1 MKAEDLLMGLN
12 ELEDDLILDVQT
24 PVRKRTFH
32 RRKLTALLAAAV
44 IVSMLAMTAFAAS
57 DASVWFRNFF
67 TQKSG
72 GALSDG
78 QTSYLGD
85 YTAQFQQSQSVNGYT
100 ITLNSAI
107 SDGRFVFIQCDLTA
121 PEGTILDA
129 DHYGDL
135 HDTMLWNT
143 DGDSFP
149 CNWTIIN
156 EDPADNTA
164 TMLCSIELIW
174 GQGNHFDFTKH
185 DWQLFI
191 YGLGATY
198 YENQG
203 TMDFT
208 SRTEVLTEGAWKFD
222 IQFPDGASRTVDL
235 IHEPVACPSHINW
248 GIQGLTQREVRITA
262 FTLRALSAE
271 LTFQFSKADSINGR
285 FDDIY
290 VIMKDGR
297 SVLMQEYSNVPNQIT
312 YKFDAPIILE
322 EVDHILLPNG
332 TKLPMPQE

>member
-12 ELEDDLILDVQT
+12 DLDEDLILDVQE
-24 PVRKRTFH
+24 PIRGRSLNKR
-32 RRKLTALLAAAV
+32 RLMALLTAAV
-44 IVSMLAMTAFAAS
+44 IASTLAMTAFASS

-67 TQKSG
+67 TKRYG
-72 GALSDG
+72 GTLSNG

-107 SDGRFVFIQCDLTA
+107 SDGRFVFIQCDLVA

-129 DHYGDL
+129 DRYGDL
-135 HDTMLWNT
+135 HDTILWNAS
-143 DGDSFP
+143 GDSFP
-149 CNWTIIN
+149 CNWTI
-156 EDPADNTA
+156 EDGDSTDNTI
-164 TMLCSIELIW
+164 TMLCSIDIIW
-174 GQGNHFDFTKH
+174 GQGNHFDFTEH
-185 DWQLFI
+185 DWQLYI

-208 SRTEVLTEGAWKFD
+208 LRTEELTEGTWVFD
-222 IQFPDGASRTVDL
+222 IRFPDGASRTVDF
-235 IHEPVACPSHINW
+235 IQEPVDCPSNINW
-248 GIQGLTQREVRITA
+248 GIQGLTQQEVQITS

-271 LTFQFSKADSINGR
+271 LSFHFSKAESINGS

-290 VIMKDGR
+290 VIMKDG
-297 SVLMQEYSNVPNQIT
+297 SKVLMQEYSNVPNQIT
-312 YKFDAPIILE
+312 YKFDAPIIWE

-332 TKLPMPQE
+332 TKLPMPRG